1 MANQS
6 VVLDG
11 QSVGS
16 VGQYAA
22 HPPVYCPDCGSKLYR
37 IFNANTEWKFV
48 CLNENKLVA
57 PGTDNQPVPVS
68 IQ

>member
-11 QSVGS
+11 INVGS
-16 VGQYAA
+16 IGQYAA
-22 HPPVYCPDCGSKLYR
+22 HPPVHCPDCGSKLYR
-37 IFNANTEWKFV
+37 IFNASTEWKFV
-48 CLNENKLVA
+48 CVNESKLVA
-57 PGTDNQPVPVS
+57 PGTDNQPVPVN